1 VNVGCAGDVLPAVD
15 DTVPL
20 LGCGGDDGTRTHDPL
35 LAKQVL
41 FQLSYIPMLTCGFGL
56 HCTPSTVARRSNGTI
71 TAAQDRMAWAPPRR
85 AVGTTHSWIHLDR
98 NEV

>member
-1 VNVGCAGDVLPAVD
+1 MLDPHPKRVNVGCAGDVLPAVD

-41 FQLSYIPMLTCGFGL
+41 FQLSYIPEKYV
-56 HCTPSTVARRSNGTI
+56 S
-71 TAAQDRMAWAPPRR
+71 
-85 AVGTTHSWIHLDR
+85 
-98 NEV
+98 